1 MDGVQNDRQARI
13 HAQNLFP
20 NLQPVQP
27 GHREVH
33 HHQIRSEVNRVR
45 HRLKAICSLSA
56 DLPPWMGLDQ
66 PSQKPAER
74 RVIVCQK
81 DSRQHGT
88 YEFAFILPGCLVP
101 SKYREHLTR
110 LSKIALLNRLS
121 RPLFVI
127 VKDHYSFLGILS

>member
-20 NLQPVQP
+20 NLQPVQA
-27 GHREVH
+27 GHREIH
-33 HHQIRSEVNRVR
+33 HHQIRSEVDRGR
-45 HRLKAICSLSA
+45 HCPKAIRSLSA
-56 DLPPWMGLDQ
+56 DLPPWIGLDQ

-81 DSRQHGT
+81 DSRHHGT
-88 YEFAFILPGCLVP
+88 YEFVFILPGCLLP
-101 SKYREHLTR
+101 SEYREHLTR
-110 LSKIALLNRLS
+110 RSKIALLGRFF